1 MTIKQ
6 LLQESNEYFV
16 QKIIN
21 GGFIITDIR
30 ENSATIEVG
39 EYSFTLWYSEKC
51 GGVSMYGN
59 DLNTMNLSFKD
70 AQKEVVSCLLTN
82 AWQAK
87 ERDDLFKKRIEIDIR
102 LGELDKEF

>member
-6 LLQESNEYFV
+6 LLKESNEYFV

-21 GGFIITDIR
+21 GDFVITEIQ
-30 ENSATIEVG
+30 ENSAKIKVG
-39 EYSFTLWYSEKC
+39 EYSFNLWHSEKC
-51 GGVSMYGN
+51 GGISMYAN
-59 DLNTMNLSFKD
+59 CSNAMSLSFKD
-70 AQKEVVSCLLTN
+70 AQKEVVSCFLTN